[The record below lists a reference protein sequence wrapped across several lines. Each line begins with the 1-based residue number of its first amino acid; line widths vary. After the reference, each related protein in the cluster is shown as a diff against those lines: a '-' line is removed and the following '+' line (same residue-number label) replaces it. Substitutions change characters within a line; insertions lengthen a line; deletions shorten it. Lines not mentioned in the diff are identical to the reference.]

1 MKSFLGN
8 FLQNR
13 QDSLS
18 LRPAMLTAIEKIS
31 VQDIF
36 RSDSNVP
43 RRGLML
49 LLFCVFVF
57 FNAFLPSAI
66 LQKLQFLIRN
76 VTQ

>member
-8 FLQNR
+8 FLQSR

-57 FNAFLPSAI
+57 FNAFLPVLFCRS
-66 LQKLQFLIRN
+66 FN
-76 VTQ
+76 F

>member
-36 RSDSNVP
+36 RSDSNVV
-43 RRGLML
+43 RRGLM
-49 LLFCVFVF
+49 F
-57 FNAFLPSAI
+57 FFLCFSPSAI
-66 LQKLQFLIRN
+66 LHKFKN
-76 VTQ
+76 F

>member
-36 RSDSNVP
+36 RSDSNVV
-43 RRGLML
+43 RRGLM
-49 LLFCVFVF
+49 F
-57 FNAFLPSAI
+57 FFFFYAFLPVLFCTSLKI
-66 LQKLQFLIRN
+66 FN
-76 VTQ
+76 F

>member
-36 RSDSNVP
+36 RSDSNVV
-43 RRGLML
+43 RRGLMFFFFM
-49 LLFCVFVF
+49 LFSQCYFAQV
-57 FNAFLPSAI
+57 
-66 LQKLQFLIRN
+66 
-76 VTQ
+76 

>member
-13 QDSLS
+13 QDSRS

-36 RSDSNVP
+36 RSDSNVV
-43 RRGLML
+43 RRGLMF
-49 LLFCVFVF
+49 FCF
-57 FNAFLPSAI
+57 FFYAFLPVLFCTSLKI
-66 LQKLQFLIRN
+66 FN
-76 VTQ
+76 F

>member
-36 RSDSNVP
+36 RSDSNVV
-43 RRGLML
+43 RRGLMFFFFFM
-49 LLFCVFVF
+49 LFCTSLKI
-57 FNAFLPSAI
+57 FNF
-66 LQKLQFLIRN
+66 
-76 VTQ
+76 

>member
-36 RSDSNVP
+36 RSDSNVV
-43 RRGLML
+43 RRGLMFFFFYGFPPV
-49 LLFCVFVF
+49 LFCTSLKI
-57 FNAFLPSAI
+57 FNF
-66 LQKLQFLIRN
+66 
-76 VTQ
+76 

>member
-1 MKSFLGN
+1 MKSFIGN

-36 RSDSNVP
+36 RSDSNVV
-43 RRGLML
+43 RRGLM
-49 LLFCVFVF
+49 F
-57 FNAFLPSAI
+57 FFFLRFSPSAI
-66 LQKLQFLIRN
+66 LHKFKN
-76 VTQ
+76 F

>member
-36 RSDSNVP
+36 RSDSNVV
-43 RRGLML
+43 RRGLM
-49 LLFCVFVF
+49 F
-57 FNAFLPSAI
+57 FFYAFLPVLFCTSLKI
-66 LQKLQFLIRN
+66 FN
-76 VTQ
+76 F